1 MLRHTASVHRCASMR
16 QMRQMR
22 LVRRLRRLRR
32 LRRDASFDLLTFQK
46 VGSGLRMADF
56 VYQNHRGN
64 FVWNGQSMQKSK
76 KNGNSSY
83 EEEW

>member
-1 MLRHTASVHRCASMR
+1 MLRHAASVHRCASMR

-64 FVWNGQSMQKSK
+64 FFWNGQSMKRDA
-76 KNGNSSY
+76 
-83 EEEW
+83 EV